1 MLRKSEPLSAEQISE
16 LLETTEKIDLFE
28 QVQLYLLEKKED
40 FIRCLQMLIAE
51 ADRNWSSTS
60 GIFGRISNTIRDISK
75 LPIATQLMLM
85 SANEA

>member
-1 MLRKSEPLSAEQISE
+1 
-16 LLETTEKIDLFE
+16 
-28 QVQLYLLEKKED
+28 LLEKKED

-85 SANEA
+85 SANEAQEKKGERTIKWLSEKLLYLESTQNE